1 MFLSS
6 PKTRDQ
12 EPGLVEALLK
22 TKNQNLQHVTILIDN
37 HYLEQV
43 CNNER

>member
-1 MFLSS
+1 MFLCS
-6 PKTRDQ
+6 PKTRDR

-22 TKNQNLQHVTILIDN
+22 AINQNLQHVTMLIDN